1 MRATR
6 ILLVINAAS
15 LLLLAA
21 APLVAHH
28 SFAAEFD
35 STKPVKL
42 TGKVTK
48 VEWTNP
54 HAYFYLDVA
63 DEQTGKPINWSVEL
77 GGPGALVRL
86 GWTRTSMKVDDIVTV
101 EGTLARYKS
110 NLANARSVVLTG
122 TGQKLGA
129 ASSEGTR

>member
-1 MRATR
+1 MRSRR
-6 ILLVINAAS
+6 ILLAISGAS
-15 LLLLAA
+15 LVLLTA
-21 APLVAHH
+21 APLAAHH

-63 DEQTGKPINWSVEL
+63 DETGKVTNWSVEL

-86 GWTRTSMKVDDIVTV
+86 GWTRTSMKAGDVVTV
-101 EGTLARYKS
+101 EGTLARYKDS
-110 NLANARSVVLTG
+110 LANARSVLLTS

-129 ASSEGTR
+129 ASSEGAH